1 MNLRLLTH
9 TNTVMK
15 EVKKIKEI
23 KEIKEDIYE
32 YSIKNNILIINKNQ
46 RYFNSFSLHY
56 IKDIDREVVS
66 SEFIKWLQLNPER
79 LTYRKMLD
87 KIIEINKYL
96 L

>member
-15 EVKKIKEI
+15 EVKKV

-56 IKDIDREVVS
+56 IKDMDREVVS